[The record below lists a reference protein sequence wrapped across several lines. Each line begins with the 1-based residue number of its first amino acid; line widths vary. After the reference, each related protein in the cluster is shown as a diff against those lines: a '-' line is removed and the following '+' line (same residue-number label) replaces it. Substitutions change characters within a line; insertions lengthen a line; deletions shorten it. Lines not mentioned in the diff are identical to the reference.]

1 MVVWQPLRRVW
12 NSLKHHSL
20 IWIAVLSIVF
30 IIISAAL
37 FSLFENRSAADSV
50 WWAVVTTTTVGYGD
64 MVPTTFGGRIVGMI
78 LMILGIGVLGGFTA
92 ELASYIIEH
101 RSKREQGLK
110 KVSSSAHI
118 VICGWN
124 ETGEDLVSNI
134 LADRQSREIVLLADL
149 PHAPYE
155 NPSVEFVHGGITKH
169 GLNLARV
176 EQAETAVIL
185 GNQDIEDVVGR
196 DAKTLISALTVKEHN
211 PDVYVCI
218 QLFDSAS
225 LSHADLSRAD
235 EVVVVGSLAGGLL
248 SRAVL
253 DHGSS
258 RAITSLV
265 RTEEQC
271 EIYRLDLPQ
280 KWVGSAFGDLVELA
294 KKEMDLL
301 LIAVEPDGEDLI
313 LNPASDYILRSS
325 DKVAV
330 LAGSRPK
337 I

>member
-1 MVVWQPLRRVW
+1 M
-12 NSLKHHSL
+12 
-20 IWIAVLSIVF
+20 
-30 IIISAAL
+30 
-37 FSLFENRSAADSV
+37 
-50 WWAVVTTTTVGYGD
+50 
-64 MVPTTFGGRIVGMI
+64 
-78 LMILGIGVLGGFTA
+78 
-92 ELASYIIEH
+92 
-101 RSKREQGLK
+101 
-110 KVSSSAHI
+110 
-118 VICGWN
+118 
-124 ETGEDLVSNI
+124 
-134 LADRQSREIVLLADL
+134 
-149 PHAPYE
+149 
-155 NPSVEFVHGGITKH
+155 
-169 GLNLARV
+169 
-176 EQAETAVIL
+176 
-185 GNQDIEDVVGR
+185 
-196 DAKTLISALTVKEHN
+196 
-211 PDVYVCI
+211 
-218 QLFDSAS
+218 
-225 LSHADLSRAD
+225 
-235 EVVVVGSLAGGLL
+235 AGGLL

-330 LAGSRPK
+330 LAGSRPE